1 MASLSTIAQTIA
13 DNIGKPFDEL
23 LLERLKYEIVSKRA
37 TLLRNDFTKNK
48 MIYQQLVQSI
58 DCIEMEKVSSNE
70 CCDVDLGDDC
80 KVSKSKHPVPVP
92 LRMKENSSPFTY
104 VGGINQTNPFTYTLP
119 EKVPF
124 MMSRRYGKKNRIY
137 YAYTGGHI
145 YAFHLYGQSAVEKI
159 SLRGIWE
166 DPVALEALKTCS
178 GEACAVIDDF
188 PIPRDME
195 HPIKQLIYDELKAMD
210 PTLENEI
217 PIDEDLRK

>member
-58 DCIEMEKVSSNE
+58 DCIKMEKVSSNE
-70 CCDVDLGDDC
+70 CCSVDLGDDC
-80 KVSKSKHPVPVP
+80 KVSKSVEKVPTP
-92 LRMKENSSPFTY
+92 LRMKENSSPFNY
-104 VGGINQTNPFTYTLP
+104 VGGINMTTPFTYTLP

-124 MMSRRYGKKNRIY
+124 MMGRRYGKKNRIY
-137 YAYTGGHI
+137 YAYVNEHI

-166 DPVALEALKTCS
+166 DPVELAELKTCS
-178 GEACAVIDDF
+178 GEACATIDDF

-195 HPIKQLIYDELKAMD
+195 DPIKRLIYDELKAMD
-210 PTLENEI
+210 VSMESEI
-217 PIDEDLRK
+217 SIDEEVRK

>member
-1 MASLSTIAQTIA
+1 MASLTTIAQTIA

-70 CCDVDLGDDC
+70 CCSVDLGDNC
-80 KVSKSKHPVPVP
+80 KVSKSKQEVPTP
-92 LRMKENSSPFTY
+92 LRMKENSSPFVY

-124 MMSRRYGKKNRIY
+124 MMSRRFGKKNQIY
-137 YAYTGGHI
+137 YAYLNNHI
-145 YAFHLYGQSAVEKI
+145 YAFHIYGQSAVEKI

-166 DPVALEALKTCS
+166 DPVALAALKNCD
-178 GEACAVIDDF
+178 GEQCAPIDDF

-195 HPIKQLIYDELKAMD
+195 DPIKRLIYDELKAMD
-210 PTLENEI
+210 MTTESEI
-217 PIDEDLRK
+217 PIDEGLRN